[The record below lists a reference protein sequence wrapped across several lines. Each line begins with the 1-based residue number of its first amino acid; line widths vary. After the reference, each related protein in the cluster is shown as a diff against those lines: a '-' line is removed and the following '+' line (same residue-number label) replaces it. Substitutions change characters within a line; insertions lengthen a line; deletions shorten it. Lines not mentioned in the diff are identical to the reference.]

1 MVSFTRDTFHN
12 SQILLSDKVLRYATW
27 SSHVIYGCAIASCL
41 ATFIPSH
48 ISQKLINVA
57 IAPVLFAV
65 SNRLD
70 RLALY
75 ASGYG
80 SISEAQSHKGY
91 AQWLDASLQPPRREV
106 AIAQSLAPIDTPAP
120 VKFADVKQALSKP
133 HCMLLGSTG
142 DGKSTLAKHLAANC
156 TAYTIV
162 IDPHAAPDDWGN
174 LPVFG
179 AGRKYGEIAKIMGV
193 TLELLQVRFDARDTG
208 VKQFEPIII
217 ICDEYPAIIASN
229 EAGKVASSWM
239 KLISREARKVS
250 IRLVVLTQS
259 PEVKAIGLEGEG
271 SVRDNFCFIRLGEF
285 ALDHAK
291 SLKDEQIKSAIE
303 NADRPAMLGNLPCA
317 IPTLSDRL
325 AMPVLS
331 MPSDYQL
338 LIADNAIAPD
348 YEPIDR
354 PRNQQSAA
362 TAPALTQ
369 SAPSTDNQQSASLS
383 APLLIIIEFAKKQN
397 DFVSARKIQSG
408 IAIFKSA
415 KAPEIREY
423 FKYLATL
430 GYGSVRGDA
439 DNLEFSAN

>member
-12 SQILLSDKVLRYATW
+12 SQILLSDRVLRYSRW
-27 SSHVIYGCAIASCL
+27 SSHAIFGSAIALSL
-41 ATFIPSH
+41 STFIPSH
-48 ISQKLINVA
+48 WSSKLVNA
-57 IAPVLFAV
+57 TIAPLLFAV

-70 RLALY
+70 RLAMY

-80 SISEAQSHKGY
+80 AISEAQSHIQY
-91 AQWLDASLQPPRREV
+91 RNWLDASLAPPRREV
-106 AIAQSLAPIDTPAP
+106 AIAPTVDAPAP

-133 HCMLLGSTG
+133 HVMLLGSTG

-179 AGRKYGEIAKIMGV
+179 ASRNYGEIAEIMGV
-193 TLELLQVRFDARDTG
+193 ILELMQRRYDARSKG
-208 VKQFEPIII
+208 AKQFEPIVI
-217 ICDEYPAIIASN
+217 ICDEYPAIIASA

-250 IRLVVLTQS
+250 LRLVVLTQS

-291 SLKDEQIKSAIE
+291 SLKDEQIKAAIE

-317 IPTLSDRL
+317 IPILSDRV

-331 MPSDYQL
+331 MPSDYQE
-338 LIADNAIAPD
+338 LIGSSKQSFDINTQGSNEAIAPS
-348 YEPIDR
+348 P
-354 PRNQQSAA
+354 P
-362 TAPALTQ
+362 
-369 SAPSTDNQQSASLS
+369 S
-383 APLLIIIEFAKKQN
+383 APLAPVFTKIINFLNGRDWTRDNYIKQSITDFKNADTPIEEIQGYLQFLEVQGHLETRGAGRN
-397 DFVSARKIQSG
+397 GLEARKI
-408 IAIFKSA
+408 
-415 KAPEIREY
+415 
-423 FKYLATL
+423 
-430 GYGSVRGDA
+430 
-439 DNLEFSAN
+439 